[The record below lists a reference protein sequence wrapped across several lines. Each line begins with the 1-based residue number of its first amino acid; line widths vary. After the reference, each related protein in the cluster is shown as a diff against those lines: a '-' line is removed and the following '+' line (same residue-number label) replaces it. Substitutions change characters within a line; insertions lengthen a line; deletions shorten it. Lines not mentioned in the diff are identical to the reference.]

1 MAKNPK
7 PVRNTEKKGG
17 NIAGLRVAKDP
28 KGKTVQ
34 YQLSKGKN
42 PPLVNDN
49 SRVSLGVRKVEGV
62 KTNAQM
68 KSAIRK
74 GAVTKK
80 KP

>member
-1 MAKNPK
+1 MATNPK
-7 PVRNTEKKGG
+7 SSRKTERKGG

-49 SRVSLGVRKVEGV
+49 SAANLGVRKVEGV

-68 KSAIRK
+68 KKAIRT
-74 GAVTKK
+74 GVVTKK
-80 KP
+80 KK